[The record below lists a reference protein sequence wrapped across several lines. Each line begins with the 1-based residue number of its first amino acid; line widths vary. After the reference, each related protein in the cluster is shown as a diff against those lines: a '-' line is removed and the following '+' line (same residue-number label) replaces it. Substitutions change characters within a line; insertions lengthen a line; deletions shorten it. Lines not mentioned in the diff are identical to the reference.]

1 MTLKNSMGIFLYE
14 CPVCGKISKSW
25 QSMSRHVR
33 KNHKGLKMHDV
44 KRISTRTYEYSEL
57 KVEEDD

>member
-1 MTLKNSMGIFLYE
+1 MGIFLYE

-33 KNHKGLKMHDV
+33 AKHKGVKMHDV

-57 KVEEDD
+57 KIEEDE